1 MTLLG
6 KIFTVL
12 IFIMSLVFASFAVAV
27 YATHRNWRDEVL
39 RKPEDTKM
47 GQNIGL
53 THQLKS
59 AEERYDRLSEEKRKL
74 EDQLAMEQAA
84 RRQALAAL
92 EARARALTT
101 RVAALETRNAE
112 LTQNHRQAI
121 TQVAVAEESAV
132 AIKDEVAGLRTR
144 NATVQQDRDSLLV
157 KVRELTD
164 NIHMSRSVRAN
175 LEERRNQLAEE
186 LSKRKQVMDRH
197 GISADEPA
205 DATPPKI
212 EGVVTAISK
221 SGLLEVSIG
230 SDDGLATG
238 HTLEVF
244 DAKSYAG
251 RVSVI
256 KTTPNRSVAK
266 IIKEYQ
272 KRDIKRGDNVA
283 TRLGNK

>member
-27 YATHRNWRDEVL
+27 YATHKNWKDEVL
-39 RKPEDTKM
+39 RKPEDTKS
-47 GQNIGL
+47 GQEIGKKF
-53 THQLKS
+53 QLQAS
-59 AEERYDRLSEEKRKL
+59 EERNERLSEEKRKL

-92 EARARALTT
+92 EARARSLAGQL
-101 RVAALETRNAE
+101 AALQARNAV
-112 LTQNHRQAI
+112 LTQNHREAI

-132 AIKDEVAGLRTR
+132 AIKDEVVGLRAR
-144 NATVQQDRDSLLV
+144 NSTVQHDRDSLLV

-164 NIHMSRSVRAN
+164 NMHMARSVRAN
-175 LEERRNQLAEE
+175 LEERRNQLADE

-212 EGVVTAISK
+212 EGVVTAVSK
-221 SGLLEVSIG
+221 TGLLEVSIG
-230 SDDGLATG
+230 SDDGLAAG

-244 DAKSYAG
+244 DGKSYAG

-266 IIKEYQ
+266 IIQEYQ
-272 KRDIKRGDNVA
+272 KRDIKKGDNVA